1 MKGGGQIDCL
11 PGKATLE
18 KPSFSRINGFPE
30 KIYNTKYKYEIER
43 QMQAFLTTFGNKN
56 KIKITINE
64 MKTINGNNK

>member
-30 KIYNTKYKYEIER
+30 KIYNTKYKYEIENR
-43 QMQAFLTTFGNKN
+43 
-56 KIKITINE
+56 
-64 MKTINGNNK
+64 KTNASISNNVWKQK